1 MSAGTADSPEVC
13 LARVIELR
21 IAANGFIRAELTVK
35 VIASTLAQL
44 NGSFVKSWCYAVE
57 IPPSNGAHERAF
69 PSSR

>member
-1 MSAGTADSPEVC
+1 MSAGTADSPAVC

-44 NGSFVKSWCYAVE
+44 
-57 IPPSNGAHERAF
+57 ERKLREELVLRSGD
-69 PSSR
+69 PT